1 MTFSSGIRL
10 ELGNYLGR
18 GYVECTLP
26 AGLPLDTAAFETIR
40 NDRPPFLCPFTVSG
54 LNGETVLRYDFGN
67 RVSLAYLNGTFSQ
80 AEFSRLLHTLIDPLL
95 DGEDWF
101 LDYRYFCF
109 DPQYIYFDRAAMEV
123 SYLYFPVQGPC
134 ASDEDIK
141 ELFAG
146 LLERC
151 QVPDG
156 GQLTSALYKCL
167 MRRDF
172 SLYEFRQALDT
183 AGTAPQAAPQQP
195 NPAPASQIP
204 VQQPPVQQQ
213 IPAAKPAAPQQSP
226 MQQPQQSVQAK
237 PTSGGWNSGSAS
249 GGWNSGGT
257 QNGWNAAQAAPAGKP
272 PKAEKGKKAD
282 FDIGLSSSSEDDDLE
297 AILSG
302 GKQSKH
308 EKPKKKE
315 KKSGGFHFFDS
326 KPKQPAQQPERRE
339 FIGGAAAAPNP
350 SPAPV
355 PVAAAP
361 VDNGN
366 TLIGDDSLPESG
378 AFLRYVGSF
387 RNPQTGGCPPQVID
401 IRIHDGSFSIGRFD
415 VNKGYQQSDF
425 EFAADI
431 NAVSRFH
438 ARIEER
444 NGNYV
449 LIHLGSPAGT
459 YVNGQPLAANVPVP
473 LKNGDRVSFSTKGVD
488 YLFTAQ

>member
-1 MTFSSGIRL
+1 M
-10 ELGNYLGR
+10 EL
-18 GYVECTLP
+18 
-26 AGLPLDTAAFETIR
+26 
-40 NDRPPFLCPFTVSG
+40 
-54 LNGETVLRYDFGN
+54 
-67 RVSLAYLNGTFSQ
+67 
-80 AEFSRLLHTLIDPLL
+80 
-95 DGEDWF
+95 
-101 LDYRYFCF
+101 
-109 DPQYIYFDRAAMEV
+109 
-123 SYLYFPVQGPC
+123 
-134 ASDEDIK
+134 
-141 ELFAG
+141 
-146 LLERC
+146 
-151 QVPDG
+151 
-156 GQLTSALYKCL
+156 
-167 MRRDF
+167 
-172 SLYEFRQALDT
+172 
-183 AGTAPQAAPQQP
+183 
-195 NPAPASQIP
+195 
-204 VQQPPVQQQ
+204 
-213 IPAAKPAAPQQSP
+213 
-226 MQQPQQSVQAK
+226 
-237 PTSGGWNSGSAS
+237 GSAS

-444 NGNYV
+444 NGTYV